1 MLVGG
6 REAEAEDAAMLPDA
20 CREDSSDRSARGNSR
35 AIWRTAGVVDETECE
50 VAVKRPDLDTFAHH
64 LALERGTIDVPV
76 HEAST
81 WMCGPSCRESRRIGA
96 AKVGI

>member
-1 MLVGG
+1 MPPCCQTPAVKTAATDQ
-6 REAEAEDAAMLPDA
+6 REAT
-20 CREDSSDRSARGNSR
+20 RE
-35 AIWRTAGVVDETECE
+35 WRTAGVVDETERE